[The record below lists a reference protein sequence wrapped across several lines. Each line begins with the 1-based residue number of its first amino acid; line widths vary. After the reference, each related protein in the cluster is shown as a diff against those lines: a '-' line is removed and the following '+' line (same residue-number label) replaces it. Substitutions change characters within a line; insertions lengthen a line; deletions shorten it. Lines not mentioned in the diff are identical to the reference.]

1 MVEDQEI
8 RPEDVQSQS
17 ILTEDIEVWRR
28 QLIDVILRIVAVA
41 AGVALV
47 ISGYYD
53 YVNQNWTAI
62 LLYVAAYAFYL
73 FVIFW
78 KKSTYTLQT
87 GTLLAILFGVG
98 CINYYYSGFNGEGH
112 VMMLTFAFFASVFW
126 GRLAGVAML
135 VIVAETMA
143 VFGWAYSTG
152 RLMVPVS
159 VQNNATEPLAWVSGG
174 VVVLGLGIVAILA
187 QSYLLLKLS
196 DALEQS
202 RELAQRLDLRGDQ
215 LRSLVDER
223 TQALDRRSV
232 QLTTAAQ
239 VAREAAAIHDLDQL
253 LSEVVN
259 LISGRFDYYHAGVF
273 LLDESAGYMELRAAS
288 SEGGQRMLVREH
300 RLRVGET
307 GVVGY
312 AAGMREVRIARDVGE
327 DAVYFDN
334 PDLPDTRS
342 EVALP
347 LQTQERLIGVLD
359 VQSER
364 ADAFSEEDVL
374 VLRTLADQI
383 ALVISN
389 AQLLREVEERM
400 EAERRAYGEI
410 RRAGWQDLI
419 RQEEGLGF
427 VRDRLGLDAVDE
439 DINAHTL
446 QVLRTGEAATDVEDG
461 RMMAVPVKL
470 RDQIVGVINA
480 RKASEDRG
488 WGAEERILLMQLGEQ
503 IGLALENARLYQET
517 RRRAAQEQLVGEV
530 TTRMRASLNLEDI
543 LETTV
548 QELGQRLDLD
558 EVVLQLVE
566 DESPVT
572 GG

>member
-1 MVEDQEI
+1 
-8 RPEDVQSQS
+8 
-17 ILTEDIEVWRR
+17 
-28 QLIDVILRIVAVA
+28 
-41 AGVALV
+41 
-47 ISGYYD
+47 
-53 YVNQNWTAI
+53 
-62 LLYVAAYAFYL
+62 
-73 FVIFW
+73 
-78 KKSTYTLQT
+78 
-87 GTLLAILFGVG
+87 
-98 CINYYYSGFNGEGH
+98 
-112 VMMLTFAFFASVFW
+112 
-126 GRLAGVAML
+126 
-135 VIVAETMA
+135 MA

-288 SEGGQRMLVREH
+288 SEGGQRMLMREH

>member
-8 RPEDVQSQS
+8 RSENAQSRS
-17 ILTEDIEVWRR
+17 VLSENIETWRR
-28 QLIDVILRIVAVA
+28 QLVDVILRIVAIA
-41 AGVALV
+41 AGIALA

-53 YVNQNWTAI
+53 YINQNWTAI
-62 LLYVAAYAFYL
+62 FLYVAAYTFYL
-73 FVIFW
+73 FVNFW
-78 KKSTYTLQT
+78 KKSTYALRT
-87 GTLLAILFGVG
+87 GTLLTILFGVG

-112 VMMLTFAFFASVFW
+112 VLMLAFAFFASVFW

-152 RLMVPVS
+152 RLVVPVT
-159 VQNNATEPLAWVSGG
+159 VQNNATDPLAWVSGG
-174 VVVLGLGIVAILA
+174 IIVVGLGTVAILA

-196 DALEQS
+196 DALRQS
-202 RELAQRLDLRGDQ
+202 QELAQRLDLRGDQ

-223 TQALDRRSV
+223 TKALDRRSV

-239 VAREAAAIHDLDQL
+239 VAREASAIRDLDRL
-253 LSEVVN
+253 LSEVVD
-259 LISGRFDYYHAGVF
+259 LISGRFNYYHAGVF
-273 LLDESAGYMELRAAS
+273 LLDESGEYAELQAAS
-288 SEGGQRMLVREH
+288 SEGGQHMLARKH

-312 AAGMREVRIARDVGE
+312 AAGMQEVRIARDVGE
-327 DAVYFDN
+327 DAAYFDN
-334 PDLPDTRS
+334 PDLPETRS

-347 LQTQERLIGVLD
+347 LQTQKRVIGVLD
-359 VQSER
+359 VQSKR
-364 ADAFSEEDVL
+364 ADAFGEEDVL

-389 AQLLREVEERM
+389 AQLLQEVEERM

-410 RRAGWQDLI
+410 RRAGWHDLI
-419 RQEEGLGF
+419 RQEQGLGF
-427 VRDRLGLDAVDE
+427 VRDHLGLDAVAGAVD
-439 DINAHTL
+439 AHAL
-446 QVLRTGEAATDVEDG
+446 RVLRTGEAATDARDDKS
-461 RMMAVPVKL
+461 MAVPVKV
-470 RDQIVGVINA
+470 REQIVGVINA
-480 RKASEDRG
+480 RKGTASDG

-517 RRRAAQEQLVGEV
+517 RRRAAQEQLVGEI
-530 TTRMRASLNLEDI
+530 TTRMRASLNLEDV

-548 QELGQRLDLD
+548 RELGQRLELD